1 MKLINKFT
9 LWYLCIALTCT
20 IFGTVITY
28 YTIKN
33 KMDNAAIDRLV
44 TINHI
49 AADKIGSG
57 QSWDSSVLGRKVQVR
72 ELSAPPT
79 DRKTVISKSESSYP
93 GSQKKEYRI
102 TVNSFFNINNK
113 NYSITSFGYVIQS
126 EHLLSGIEGTIVWKW
141 LLILSLI
148 AISARLVSK
157 IILSPFKETLRA
169 IELFNIRHKEKIK
182 LPVTNTKE
190 FKELNSFVKGMT
202 DKAVDEYIS
211 LKEFTENASHELQT
225 PVAVMKVK
233 LELLAES
240 AITDEQAVI
249 ITEVQESLEK
259 LSRINSSLVLLTR
272 LENHE
277 YATNE
282 PIRFCKL
289 INETLD
295 SYRELLEMKSISLSK
310 KVATSVY
317 VSLNP
322 VLGQLLLNNL
332 VSNAIRHNA
341 GEGIIDVELTH
352 EALIIQNTGAEPGVP
367 TSELFQRF
375 KKGNQSGKS
384 IGIGLAIVKQICD
397 IHQFQVEYNYANGL
411 HVIRIGF
418 KEIQPDTLLA
428 PAVVHTVQ
436 DFHLHPQPSLATD

>member
-1 MKLINKFT
+1 MRLINKFT

-20 IFGTVITY
+20 VFSTVVTFY
-28 YTIKN
+28 SIKS
-33 KMDNAAIDRLV
+33 KMDNAAIDRLI

-49 AADKIGSG
+49 AADKIRSG
-57 QSWDSSVLGRKVQVR
+57 IPWDSSVLGRKVLVQMLNNPLP
-72 ELSAPPT
+72 EN
-79 DRKTVISKSESSYP
+79 KTSISKSESSYP

-102 TVNSFFNINNK
+102 TVSSFLPINDK
-113 NYSITSFGYVIQS
+113 NYNITSYGYVIQS
-126 EHLLSGIEGTIVWKW
+126 EHLLSGIEMTILWKW
-141 LLILSLI
+141 ILILSLI

-157 IILSPFKETLRA
+157 IILSPFKETLKV
-169 IELFNIRHKEKIK
+169 IELFNIRHKEKIQ
-182 LPVTNTKE
+182 LPTTNTRE
-190 FKELNSFVKGMT
+190 FKELNSFVKAMT
-202 DKAVDEYIS
+202 DKAVDEYVS

-240 AITDEQAVI
+240 AITNEQALI
-249 ITEVQESLEK
+249 ITDVQESLEK

-277 YATNE
+277 YSTHE
-282 PIRFCKL
+282 PLHFCKL

-295 SYRELLEMKSISLSK
+295 FYKELLEMKSLSLTK
-310 KVATSVY
+310 NVASSVY

-322 VLGQLLLNNL
+322 MLGQLLLNNL
-332 VSNAIRHNA
+332 ISNAIRHNSGA
-341 GEGIIDVELTH
+341 GRIEVELTH
-352 EALIIQNTGAEPGVP
+352 EALIIKNTGAEPNVP

-397 IHQFQVEYNYANGL
+397 IHQFDIRYTYNNRL
-411 HVIRIGF
+411 HIIKIGF
-418 KEIQPDTLLA
+418 KEINTNSSVTPSILQPETGFLMRAEPSTLR
-428 PAVVHTVQ
+428 
-436 DFHLHPQPSLATD
+436 